1 MRSLPIPLRWYLSA
15 VYLCAFILVAA
26 HIPSFVAWHPFTHDH
41 LIILTLVT
49 LLAYVCERTLII
61 ITQAVEATPTIAIYI
76 AATMLLPQPVPLFIA
91 LAAMTAAQLPRPKK
105 LYKRAFNIADTTL
118 IVGVSGI
125 LFTWINK
132 SGISESLHVGPSA
145 TAVVL
150 VVLYPAINYT
160 LLSGVI
166 GLSTKRS
173 MWRAGWDNLHDVAF
187 PDIAMGV
194 IGVLAATL
202 WHSDFVAFAFLV
214 LLGSAL
220 YGTVRGTQ
228 RITAAEERER
238 EALVRVSMDE
248 RTGLPNHQTFQTR
261 LVEETARAD
270 PRRSGHSL
278 SLLLVDIDDFRR
290 INDAYGSH
298 AGDAAL
304 RDIAALL
311 TRQVRV
317 YDVVTY
323 YGDDEFA
330 LILPETDIDAAL
342 EVAARIHEQIAA
354 LTIVEDAASFHLTV
368 SIGAAMAPMHG
379 DSAPEVI
386 RAAYR
391 AVHAAKTAG
400 KNRSIAT
407 DDPSIAKESKAATT
421 DQEIDD
427 QKNGGEGGGLV
438 VRLSDHR
445 R

>member
-1 MRSLPIPLRWYLSA
+1 MRILPIPLRRYLSA
-15 VYLCAFILVAA
+15 VYLCALLLVAMQLPA
-26 HIPSFVAWHPFTHDH
+26 LVAWRPFTRDH

-49 LLAYVCERTLII
+49 LLAYVCERTLLT
-61 ITQAVEATPTIAIYI
+61 ITSVVEATPTIAIYI

-91 LAAMTAAQLPRPKK
+91 LAAITAAQLPQPKR

-125 LFTWINK
+125 LFMWINK
-132 SGISESLHVGPSA
+132 SGVSAFLHVGPGA

-160 LLSGVI
+160 LLAGVL

-173 MWRAGWDNLHDVAF
+173 MWGAGWDNLRDVAF
-187 PDIAMGV
+187 SDIAMGV

-202 WHSDFVAFAFLV
+202 WRSDSVAFAFLV
-214 LLGSAL
+214 LLAGAL

-228 RITAAEERER
+228 RITAAEDRAR

-248 RTGLPNHQTFQTR
+248 RTGLPNRQTFQMR
-261 LVEETARAD
+261 LAEETARAD
-270 PRRSGHSL
+270 PRRGGHSL
-278 SLLLVDIDDFRR
+278 SLLLMDIDDFRH
-290 INDAYGSH
+290 INDTYGSH
-298 AGDAAL
+298 AGDVAL
-304 RDIAALL
+304 RDIATLL
-311 TRQVRV
+311 KRQVRM

-342 EVAARIHEQIAA
+342 EIAARIHEQIAE
-354 LTIVEDAASFHLTV
+354 LTIMEDAASFRLTV
-368 SIGAAMAPMHG
+368 SIGAAMAPTHG

-407 DDPSIAKESKAATT
+407 DDPSIAKEPKVATT
-421 DQEIDD
+421 DQAIDD